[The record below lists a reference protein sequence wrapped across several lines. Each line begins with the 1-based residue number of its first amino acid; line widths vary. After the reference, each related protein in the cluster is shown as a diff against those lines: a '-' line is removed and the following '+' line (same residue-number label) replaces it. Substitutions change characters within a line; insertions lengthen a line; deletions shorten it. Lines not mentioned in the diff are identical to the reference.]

1 MKKVEEKAYAKIN
14 LVLNIGDRRPD
25 GYHDIQTVM
34 QSLELHDDVTVE
46 LAGGTGIVV
55 TTNVETIPTD
65 ENNLVVKAVK
75 AFAAKTGVQADGL
88 SIRIEKRI
96 PVAAGL
102 GGGSSDAAATLRALN
117 QIYETN
123 LSLDE
128 LAEIGMEVGSDVPFC
143 VHGGCAYVE
152 GKGDEIVPTTPLLQ
166 CVIVVGKPDLTFSTE
181 KMYQR
186 YDQVEL
192 PARADHTAEVMLGLR
207 WENLKTVAE
216 SMGNAFEQVLMKNE
230 RNAVELMKE
239 VMTQFGALGSCM
251 TGSGPAVFGIF
262 ENELY
267 ARVAS
272 ETLRQRLKGKPEVLE
287 TEPMIVKK

>member
-25 GYHDIQTVM
+25 GYHDIQTIM

-46 LAGGTGIVV
+46 QTGGTGITV
-55 TTNVETIPTD
+55 TASVDTIPTD
-65 ENNLVVKAVK
+65 ESNLAVKAVK
-75 AFAAKTGVQADGL
+75 AFAAKTGVPADGL
-88 SIRIEKRI
+88 SIHIEKRI

-143 VHGGCAYVE
+143 IHGGCAYVE
-152 GKGDEIVPTTPLLQ
+152 GKGDMVVPTTPLPQ
-166 CVIVVGKPDLTFSTE
+166 CIIVVGKPDLTVSTE

-192 PARADHTAEVMLGLR
+192 PARADHTPEIMLGLR
-207 WENLKTVAE
+207 WENLKAVAE
-216 SMGNAFEQVLMKNE
+216 SVGNAFEQVLMKNE
-230 RNAVELMKE
+230 RNTVDMMKE
-239 VMTQFGALGSCM
+239 VMNQFGTLGTAM

-262 ENELY
+262 DNELY
-267 ARVAS
+267 ARVAA
-272 ETLRQRLKGKPEVLE
+272 ETLRQRLKGNPEIVE
-287 TEPMIVKK
+287 TEPMLSK

>member
-14 LVLNIGDRRPD
+14 LVLNIGDLRPD
-25 GYHDIQTVM
+25 GYHDIQTIM

-46 LAGGTGIVV
+46 QTGGTGITV
-55 TTNVETIPTD
+55 TASVDTIPTD
-65 ENNLVVKAVK
+65 ESNLAAKAVK
-75 AFAAKTGVQADGL
+75 AFAAKTGVSADGL
-88 SIRIEKRI
+88 SIHIEKRI

-143 VHGGCAYVE
+143 IHGGCAYVE
-152 GKGDEIVPTTPLLQ
+152 GKGDMVVPTTPLPQ
-166 CVIVVGKPDLTFSTE
+166 CIIVVGKPDLTVSTE

-192 PARADHTAEVMLGLR
+192 PARADHTPEIMLGLR
-207 WENLKTVAE
+207 WENLKAVAE
-216 SMGNAFEQVLMKNE
+216 SVGNAFEQVLMKNE
-230 RNAVELMKE
+230 RNTVDMMKE
-239 VMTQFGALGSCM
+239 VMNQFGTLGTAM

-262 ENELY
+262 DNELY
-267 ARVAS
+267 ARVAA
-272 ETLRQRLKGKPEVLE
+272 ETLRQRLKGNPEIVE
-287 TEPMIVKK
+287 TEPMLSK

>member
-14 LVLNIGDRRPD
+14 LVLNIGDLRPD
-25 GYHDIQTVM
+25 GYHDIQTIM

-46 LAGGTGIVV
+46 QTGGTGITV
-55 TTNVETIPTD
+55 TASVDTIPTD
-65 ENNLVVKAVK
+65 ESNLAVKAVK
-75 AFAAKTGVQADGL
+75 AFAAKTGVPADGL
-88 SIRIEKRI
+88 SIHIEKRI

-143 VHGGCAYVE
+143 IHGGCAYVE
-152 GKGDEIVPTTPLLQ
+152 GKGDMVVPTTPLPQ
-166 CVIVVGKPDLTFSTE
+166 CIIVVGKPDLTVSTE

-192 PARADHTAEVMLGLR
+192 PARADHTPEIMLGLR
-207 WENLKTVAE
+207 WENLKAVAE
-216 SMGNAFEQVLMKNE
+216 GVGNAFEQVLMKNE
-230 RNAVELMKE
+230 RNTVDMMKE
-239 VMTQFGALGSCM
+239 VMNQFGTLGTAM

-262 ENELY
+262 DNELY
-267 ARVAS
+267 ARVAA
-272 ETLRQRLKGKPEVLE
+272 ETLRQRLKGNPEIVE
-287 TEPMIVKK
+287 TEPMLSK

>member
-25 GYHDIQTVM
+25 GYHDIQTIM

-46 LAGGTGIVV
+46 QTGGTGITV
-55 TTNVETIPTD
+55 TASVDTIPTD
-65 ENNLVVKAVK
+65 ESNLAVKAVK
-75 AFAAKTGVQADGL
+75 AFAAKTGVPADGL
-88 SIRIEKRI
+88 SIHIEKRI

-143 VHGGCAYVE
+143 IHGGCAYVE
-152 GKGDEIVPTTPLLQ
+152 GKGDMVVPTTPLPQ
-166 CVIVVGKPDLTFSTE
+166 CIIVVGKPDLTVSTE

-192 PARADHTAEVMLGLR
+192 PARADHTPEIMLGLR
-207 WENLKTVAE
+207 WENLKAVAE
-216 SMGNAFEQVLMKNE
+216 GVGNAFEQVLMKNE
-230 RNAVELMKE
+230 RNTVDMMKE
-239 VMTQFGALGSCM
+239 VMNQFGTLGTAM

-262 ENELY
+262 DNELY
-267 ARVAS
+267 ARVAA
-272 ETLRQRLKGKPEVLE
+272 ETLRQRLKGNPEIVE
-287 TEPMIVKK
+287 TEPMLSK

>member
-14 LVLNIGDRRPD
+14 LVLNIGDLRPD
-25 GYHDIQTVM
+25 GYHDIQTIM

-46 LAGGTGIVV
+46 QTGGTGITV
-55 TTNVETIPTD
+55 TASVDTIPTD
-65 ENNLVVKAVK
+65 ESNLAVKAVK
-75 AFAAKTGVQADGL
+75 AFAAKTGVPADGL
-88 SIRIEKRI
+88 SIHIEKCI

-143 VHGGCAYVE
+143 IHGGCAYVE
-152 GKGDEIVPTTPLLQ
+152 GKGDMVVPTTPLPQ
-166 CVIVVGKPDLTFSTE
+166 CIIVVGKPDLTVSTE

-192 PARADHTAEVMLGLR
+192 PARADHTPEIMLGLR
-207 WENLKTVAE
+207 WENLKAVAE
-216 SMGNAFEQVLMKNE
+216 GVGNAFEQVLMKNE
-230 RNAVELMKE
+230 RNTVDMMKE
-239 VMTQFGALGSCM
+239 VMNQFGTLGTAM

-262 ENELY
+262 DNELY
-267 ARVAS
+267 ARVAA
-272 ETLRQRLKGKPEVLE
+272 ETLRQRLKGNPEIVE
-287 TEPMIVKK
+287 TEPMLSK

>member
-25 GYHDIQTVM
+25 GYHDIQTIM

-46 LAGGTGIVV
+46 QTGGTGITV
-55 TTNVETIPTD
+55 TASVDTIPTD
-65 ENNLVVKAVK
+65 ESNLAVKAVK
-75 AFAAKTGVQADGL
+75 AFAAKTGVPADGL
-88 SIRIEKRI
+88 SIHIEKRI

-117 QIYETN
+117 VLYETN
-123 LSLDE
+123 LSVDE
-128 LAEIGMEVGSDVPFC
+128 LAEIGIEVGSDVPFC

-152 GKGDEIVPTTPLLQ
+152 GKGDMVVPTTPLPQ
-166 CVIVVGKPDLTFSTE
+166 CIIVVGKPDLTVSTE

-192 PARADHTAEVMLGLR
+192 PARADHTPEIMLGLR
-207 WENLKTVAE
+207 WENLKAVAE
-216 SMGNAFEQVLMKNE
+216 GVGNAFEQVLMKNE
-230 RNAVELMKE
+230 RNTVDMMKE
-239 VMTQFGALGSCM
+239 VMNQFGTLGTAM

-262 ENELY
+262 DNELY
-267 ARVAS
+267 ARVAA
-272 ETLRQRLKGKPEVLE
+272 ETLRQRLKGNPEIVE
-287 TEPMIVKK
+287 TEPMLSK